1 VTDRAYATLVT
12 DEALRTWLL
21 GRLTPSMHATPVDIE
36 VVWTSEGTTLTRIAV
51 TDLVRLVRISTD
63 AEVTAALGSP
73 RHEVLASLGADD
85 TTTPTMTGAK
95 P

>member
-1 VTDRAYATLVT
+1 VTTRYATLVT
-12 DEALRTWLL
+12 DAGLRDWLL
-21 GRLTPSMHATPVDIE
+21 GRLTPSMFATPVDIE
-36 VVWTSEGTTLTRIAV
+36 VLWTPEGTTLTRIAV
-51 TDLVRLVRISTD
+51 DDLVRLVRTSTD

-85 TTTPTMTGAK
+85 TTTTTTPTGAM